1 MELTVSD
8 LKPIIES
15 LIREI
20 LEEFVRENELR
31 ARELRTSARFIITGE
46 LKPSP
51 YISFR
56 FVAANFNP
64 PVLP

>member
-31 ARELRTSARFIITGE
+31 ARELRTSARLIITGGYKT
-46 LKPSP
+46 LP